1 MQMNSA
7 SLVEDFQKYFT
18 LELAT
23 TQAQLE
29 SVYRIRYRV
38 YCEEFRYERADAFPN
53 RMESDEFDANSRH
66 CLVSH
71 KSSGMPAGCARL
83 VLASEQQLMPI
94 EKFCLSAVDADK
106 IRAFD
111 DKRHVVCE
119 FSRLGVDGAFRRR
132 QGEGESRFGEISALD
147 CSKRE
152 QRTFSLIAVATILS
166 ALALSEIIGRR
177 HCFAMMEPF
186 LPRLLRRSGMI
197 VQPAGTEIEYHGA
210 RSPYYF
216 ETGEIVSGMAEEL
229 QEFYAAIC
237 AQFSAVGSRSSGGVS
252 AGPAATYQARFG
264 SPFGSRALGAQT
276 TFLRS

>member
-1 MQMNSA
+1 MDKNSV

-23 TQAQLE
+23 TPSQLE
-29 SVYRIRYRV
+29 AVYRIRYRV
-38 YCEEFRYERADAFPN
+38 YCEEFRYESAEAFPQQ
-53 RMESDEFDANSRH
+53 MESDEFDASSRH

-83 VLASEQQLMPI
+83 VLASEQQLMPL
-94 EKFCLSAVDADK
+94 EKFCLSALDQEK
-106 IRAFD
+106 LRAFD
-111 DKRHVVCE
+111 DKRHTLCE

-166 ALALSEIIGRR
+166 ALALSENIGRR

-197 VQPAGTEIEYHGA
+197 VHPAGSEIEYHGA

-216 ETGEIVSGMAEEL
+216 ETRELVSGMAEEF

-237 AQFSAVGSRSSGGVS
+237 AQFSAPRLRSTASVSEAPLTPDLSRFNSGGS
-252 AGPAATYQARFG
+252 LHSRTTQATVQCR
-264 SPFGSRALGAQT
+264 
-276 TFLRS
+276 

>member
-1 MQMNSA
+1 MDKKSA

-23 TQAQLE
+23 TPTQLE
-29 SVYRIRYRV
+29 AVYRIRYRV
-38 YCEEFRYERADAFPN
+38 YCEEFRYESAEAFP
-53 RMESDEFDANSRH
+53 RQMESDEFDARSRH

-71 KSSGMPAGCARL
+71 KASGMPAGCARL
-83 VLASEQQLMPI
+83 VLADERQLMPM
-94 EKFCLSAVDADK
+94 EKFCLSAIDQPM

-111 DKRHVVCE
+111 GKRHTLCE

-132 QGEGESRFGEISALD
+132 MGERESRFGEISALD

-166 ALALSEIIGRR
+166 ALAMSDIIGRR

-186 LPRLLRRSGMI
+186 LPRLLRRSGLI
-197 VQPAGTEIEYHGA
+197 VQPAGSEIEYHGA

-216 ETGEIVSGMAEEL
+216 ETRQIVSGMAQEL
-229 QEFYAAIC
+229 QEFYAVIC
-237 AQFSAVGSRSSGGVS
+237 ADFSASGSLSIGDTAAAPPARTAHRFKSGERSQSL
-252 AGPAATYQARFG
+252 GPQAT
-264 SPFGSRALGAQT
+264 L
-276 TFLRS
+276 

>member
-1 MQMNSA
+1 
-7 SLVEDFQKYFT
+7 
-18 LELAT
+18 
-23 TQAQLE
+23 
-29 SVYRIRYRV
+29 
-38 YCEEFRYERADAFPN
+38 
-53 RMESDEFDANSRH
+53 MESDEFDASSRH

-83 VLASEQQLMPI
+83 VMASEKQLMPI
-94 EKFCLSAVDADK
+94 EKFCLSAIDQEK

-111 DKRHVVCE
+111 DKRHTLCE

-186 LPRLLRRSGMI
+186 LPRLLRRSGII
-197 VQPAGTEIEYHGA
+197 VHPAGREIEYHGA
-210 RSPYYF
+210 RAPYYF
-216 ETGEIVSGMAEEL
+216 ETRELVSGMAEEF

-237 AQFSAVGSRSSGGVS
+237 AEFSAARVHSPARVPEAPDSFLCPSGTSPHARGTQ
-252 AGPAATYQARFG
+252 ATI
-264 SPFGSRALGAQT
+264 
-276 TFLRS
+276 

>member
-1 MQMNSA
+1 MNSKSA
-7 SLVEDFQKYFT
+7 SLVEDFQKYFS

-23 TQAQLE
+23 TPAQLE
-29 SVYRIRYRV
+29 AVYRIRYRV
-38 YCEEFRYERADAFPN
+38 YCEEFRYESAEAFPE
-53 RMESDEFDANSRH
+53 RMESDEFDAISRH

-71 KSSGMPAGCARL
+71 KASGMPAGCARL
-83 VLASEQQLMPI
+83 VLAGEEQFMPL
-94 EKFCLSAVDADK
+94 EKFCISAVDEDK
-106 IRAFD
+106 LRAFD
-111 DKRHVVCE
+111 GKRHTICE

-132 QGEGESRFGEISALD
+132 QGESESRFGEISALD

-197 VQPAGTEIEYHGA
+197 VQPAGKEIEYHGA

-216 ETGEIVSGMAEEL
+216 ETGEIVGGMAEEL
-229 QEFYAAIC
+229 QEFYAAIL
-237 AQFSAVGSRSSGGVS
+237 ADFSASRSPS
-252 AGPAATYQARFG
+252 AGNPSAVPSGMNRVRFG
-264 SPFGSRALGAQT
+264 SAAAPHSVGTQAAM
-276 TFLRS
+276 

>member
-1 MQMNSA
+1 MSLMDKNNA

-23 TQAQLE
+23 TPSQLAD
-29 SVYRIRYRV
+29 VYKIRYRV
-38 YCEEFRYERADAFPN
+38 YCEEFNYEPLDAFPD
-53 RMESDEFDANSRH
+53 RMESDEFDTSSRH

-71 KSSGMPAGCARL
+71 KASGMPAGCARL
-83 VLASEQQLMPI
+83 VLAGEQQLMPM
-94 EKFCLSAVDADK
+94 EKFCLDAIDKEK

-111 DKRHVVCE
+111 GKRHTMCE

-132 QGEGESRFGEISALD
+132 MGERESRFGEISALD

-166 ALALSEIIGRR
+166 ALALSEIIGRP

-186 LPRLLRRSGMI
+186 LPRLLKRSGL
-197 VQPAGTEIEYHGA
+197 VVHPAGREIEYHGA

-216 ETGEIVSGMAEEL
+216 DTREIITGMADEL
-229 QEFYAAIC
+229 QEFYAVIC
-237 AQFSAVGSRSSGGVS
+237 ADFSASSLQS
-252 AGPAATYQARFG
+252 AGDAVPQLAARHTQQLESNLRVR
-264 SPFGSRALGAQT
+264 SPEQRA
-276 TFLRS
+276 SV

>member
-1 MQMNSA
+1 MNSKSA
-7 SLVEDFQKYFT
+7 SLVEDFQRYFS

-23 TQAQLE
+23 TPSQLE
-29 SVYRIRYRV
+29 AVYRVRYRV
-38 YCEEFRYERADAFPN
+38 YCEEFRYEPADAFPE
-53 RMESDEFDANSRH
+53 RLESDEFDVVSRH

-71 KSSGMPAGCARL
+71 KASGMPAGCARL
-83 VLASEQQLMPI
+83 VLAGEQQHMPL
-94 EKFCLSAVDADK
+94 EKFCITAVDEDK
-106 IRAFD
+106 LRAFD
-111 DKRHVVCE
+111 GKRHTICE

-132 QGEGESRFGEISALD
+132 QGESESRFGEISALD

-197 VQPAGTEIEYHGA
+197 VQPAGREIEYHGA

-216 ETGEIVSGMAEEL
+216 ETREIVGGMAQEL
-229 QEFYAAIC
+229 QEFYAAIL
-237 AQFSAVGSRSSGGVS
+237 ANFSASRSLSPAISQALTPEIKRLWV
-252 AGPAATYQARFG
+252 GPGQAPHSRGTQAA
-264 SPFGSRALGAQT
+264 L
-276 TFLRS
+276 